1 MTTTRKSSLMTS
13 VVSAV
18 AALAL
23 LAGCVERG
31 DWKPAPQLA
40 PQALTADRALS
51 AAPVDRSAWPQDGW
65 WRSYGDPQ
73 LDALVAE
80 ALAGSPSLEIAA
92 ARLRAAQGQALAA
105 HAARLPTVS
114 ADASVTRQRFP
125 QDALYPPP
133 LGGSYWNQGQAQ
145 LDFSY
150 DLDFWGHNRAL
161 SQAARSGVEAAEANR
176 AAARL
181 ALAVAVVEAYVQ
193 LDLQYALLDV
203 TNENLRQQQTILDL
217 TQQRVGAGLE
227 NTARVQQ
234 SEGQLALIRAGAA
247 YVQGNIEL
255 ARHQL
260 ADLVGAGPDRG
271 LTLTRPKLAAP
282 SDIALPAVLP
292 AELLGRRPDI
302 VAARAQ
308 VESALHGVKAAE
320 ADFYPNVNL
329 TAFAG
334 FQSFG
339 LSTLFDAQS
348 RVFGGGPALSLPV
361 FNRDALKGAIYGRQ
375 AQVDQSVG
383 EYNQTLLDAVRQV
396 ADVVANWQALERE
409 TLEQQTALADA
420 QRSYDLTTDR
430 YRAGLDDYLS
440 VLSSENQVFVAEGLR
455 AELEARRLSYSVDLV
470 RALGG
475 GYAPPTPGG

>member
-1 MTTTRKSSLMTS
+1 MNTQRSLLPRLILLALT
-13 VVSAV
+13 
-18 AALAL
+18 ALAVL
-23 LAGCVERG
+23 LAGCVDTG
-31 DWKPAPQLA
+31 HWKPAPQLA
-40 PQALTADRALS
+40 PRALAADRALS
-51 AAPVDRSAWPQDGW
+51 GAQVDATAWPQDGW
-65 WRSYGDPQ
+65 WHSYGDPQ

-80 ALAGSPSLEIAA
+80 ALAGSPSLEIAE
-92 ARLRAAQGQALAA
+92 ARLRAARGQALAA
-105 HAARLPTVS
+105 HAALLPAVS
-114 ADASVTRQRFP
+114 ADASVIRQRFP
-125 QDALYPPP
+125 EDGLYPPP
-133 LGGSYWNQGQAQ
+133 YGGSYFTQGQAQ

-161 SQAARSGVEAAEANR
+161 SEAARSGVEAAKANR
-176 AAARL
+176 AAAQL
-181 ALAVAVVEAYVQ
+181 ALAVAVVEAYIQ
-193 LDLQYALLDV
+193 LDLQYALLEV
-203 TNENLRQQQTILDL
+203 TNENLKQQQTILDL

-227 NTARVQQ
+227 NVARVKQ
-234 SEGQLALIRAGAA
+234 SEGQLALIRAGVA
-247 YVQGNIEL
+247 YVQANIDL

-271 LTLTRPKLAAP
+271 LALTRPKLIAP
-282 SDIALPAVLP
+282 SSVTLPSVLP

-334 FQSFG
+334 FQSLG
-339 LSTLFDAQS
+339 LATLFDAPD
-348 RVFGGGPALSLPV
+348 RVFGGGPAFSLPV
-361 FNRDALKGAIYGRQ
+361 FNRDAIRGALYVQQ

-383 EYNQTLLDAVRQV
+383 EYNQTLLDAVREV
-396 ADVVANWQALERE
+396 ADVVANWRALERE

-420 QRSYDLTTDR
+420 QRSYDLTSDR
-430 YRAGLDDYLS
+430 YRAGLDNYLS

-455 AELEARRLSYSVDLV
+455 AELEARRLGYSVDLV

-475 GYAPPTPGG
+475 GYPALAPRG

>member
-1 MTTTRKSSLMTS
+1 MNIHRSSFAKLTLS
-13 VVSAV
+13 GL

-23 LAGCVERG
+23 LLAGCVDSG
-31 DWKPAPQLA
+31 HWKPAPKLA

-51 AAPVDRSAWPQDGW
+51 GAAVDSAAWPQQGW
-65 WRSYGDPQ
+65 WKSYGDPQ
-73 LDALVAE
+73 LDTLVAE
-80 ALAGSPSLEIAA
+80 ALAGSPSLEIAE

-105 HAARLPTVS
+105 HAALLPAVS
-114 ADASVTRQRFP
+114 ADASATRQRFP

-161 SQAARSGVEAAEANR
+161 AGAARSGVEAAEANR
-176 AAARL
+176 AAAQL
-181 ALAVAVVEAYVQ
+181 ALSVAVVEAYIQ

-203 TNENLRQQQTILDL
+203 TNENLRQQQTILEL
-217 TQQRVGAGLE
+217 TQQRVSAGLE
-227 NTARVQQ
+227 NTARVKQ

-247 YVQGNIEL
+247 YVEANVEL

-271 LTLTRPKLAAP
+271 AALARPRLAAP
-282 SDIALPAVLP
+282 SGITLPSVLP

-361 FNRDALKGAIYGRQ
+361 FNRDAIKGALYVQQ

-383 EYNQTLLDAVRQV
+383 EYNQTLLDAVREV
-396 ADVVANWQALERE
+396 ADVVANWRALERE

-420 QRSYDLTTDR
+420 QRSYDLTSDR
-430 YRAGLDDYLS
+430 YRAGLDNYLS

-455 AELEARRLSYSVDLV
+455 AELAARRLTYSVDLV

-475 GYAPPTPGG
+475 GYPSQAPGG